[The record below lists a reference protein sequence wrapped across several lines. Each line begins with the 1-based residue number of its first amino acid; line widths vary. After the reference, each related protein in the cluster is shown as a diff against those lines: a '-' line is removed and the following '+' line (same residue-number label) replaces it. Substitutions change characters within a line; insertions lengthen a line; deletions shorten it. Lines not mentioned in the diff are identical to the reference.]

1 MEYADVAQF
10 MTIKEW
16 SELIVGRAAD
26 YKSAAGKV
34 VCRCGSIGRAADL

>member
-26 YKSAAGKV
+26 YKSAV
-34 VCRCGSIGRAADL
+34 NRYLPMWLNWQSS